1 MCYGPSVAI
10 RGQLQA
16 PILFYHMGPQEQTWA
31 LRLGGKS
38 LYSLGDLPI
47 PLNVKPTQG
56 ERCQIVEHFITV
68 DEDAILLFC

>member
-1 MCYGPSVAI
+1 MCYGPSVVI

-16 PILFYHMGPQEQTWA
+16 SILFYHMGPQEQTWV
-31 LRLGGKS
+31 LRLGGQS
-38 LYSLGDLPI
+38 LYPLGDLLI

-56 ERCQIVEHFITV
+56 ERCQIVEHFIPV